1 MDIFE
6 RLDLAIEVSEDE
18 AMLLENERTLA
29 RGEFAQRAEYYDKSG
44 CFPRDN
50 INE

>member
-1 MDIFE
+1 MNIFE
-6 RLDLAIEVSEDE
+6 RLDLAIELSEHQ
-18 AMLLENERTLA
+18 AKLLENGRTLA
-29 RGEFAQRAEYYDKSG
+29 RGEFTQRAEYYDKSG